1 MLTRLFLTASVLM
14 VGCDMTPEYV
24 TVEDVGGAMQ
34 LGRYNVV
41 CKGLEM
47 EEEKT
52 RGYAAGQL
60 GGLDLPVAQECLCE
74 HGIDSEAGTFDAAI
88 LAGLGSTNRDDLL
101 SCFITLLDAPNIQNK
116 LELVVALA
124 RTNAPS
130 ARAKLQELV
139 FDTSATADVRARAA
153 GSLSGKGDADYETRL
168 ISVLNESGEGLGP
181 VKAAVA
187 TILKTNESP
196 EVTEALKGVA
206 TGEDNPPALR
216 LSALNSLYKLDSAA
230 HRDLVCSASLE
241 DPSPEVR
248 IAAVKLLHGPRKN
261 KKGVAELACLKKK
274 LFTKEEDGKVR
285 QATLEALKASP
296 RDDVGKILCDAIPW
310 WVRTYVEDKHPD
322 KMEGANIIE
331 AQNTRDFENTEACLR
346 KAWSAGGYT
355 CHGRQY
361 VAAWASDYIYFNP
374 RVPKCPGD
382 L

>member
-14 VGCDMTPEYV
+14 AGCDMTPEYV
-24 TVEDVGGAMQ
+24 TVEDVGGGMQ

-52 RGYAAGQL
+52 RGYTAGQL
-60 GGLDLPVAQECLCE
+60 GGLDLPIAQECLCE
-74 HGIDSEAGTFDAAI
+74 HGVNAEAGTFDAAI

-101 SCFITLLDAPNIQNK
+101 SCFIDLLDAPNIQNK

-124 RTNAPS
+124 RTNAPT
-130 ARAKLQELV
+130 ARARLQEMV
-139 FDTSATADVRARAA
+139 FDTTASADVRARAA
-153 GSLSGKGDADYETRL
+153 GSLSGKGDADYQARL
-168 ISVLNESGEGLGP
+168 ISVLTETGEGLGP

-196 EVTEALKGVA
+196 EVAEALRTVA
-206 TGEDNPPALR
+206 TGEENPAALR
-216 LSALNSLYKLDSAA
+216 GSALTSLYKLDSAA
-230 HRDLVCSASLE
+230 NRELVCTASIE

-248 IAAVKLLHGPRKN
+248 IAAIKLLHGPRKN

-274 LFTKEEDGKVR
+274 LFTQEDDGKVR

-331 AQNTRDFENTEACLR
+331 AQNTRDFENTESCLR
-346 KAWSAGGYT
+346 KAWNAGGYT